1 MTLPLNPAA
10 TSTAPTQR
18 DNPEPALVRAA
29 RPEDALCLSVLAM
42 QVFLHTYATDGIRP
56 QIAREVLSSYS
67 EASFSAAI
75 AAANSHIEVA
85 EIKGHLVG
93 FAQMTFNA
101 GHQLAPAGV
110 PAELLRLYVQEPFT
124 GAKLGTQLLGRAEDT
139 ARQRGATVLWLTP
152 WVHNHR
158 ALAFYA
164 RRGYT
169 DYGLTY
175 FTFEGESHQNRVFA
189 KQLTASD

>member
-1 MTLPLNPAA
+1 MTLPLTPADA
-10 TSTAPTQR
+10 PTAPTQR

-56 QIAREVLSSYS
+56 QIAREVLISYS

-93 FAQMTFNA
+93 FAQMTFDASQQPGAPGRLQRSLPDA
-101 GHQLAPAGV
+101 GAVRAGPVGRLDDTSPRPARNRF
-110 PAELLRLYVQEPFT
+110 P
-124 GAKLGTQLLGRAEDT
+124 
-139 ARQRGATVLWLTP
+139 QRKRTCANSW
-152 WVHNHR
+152 
-158 ALAFYA
+158 
-164 RRGYT
+164 
-169 DYGLTY
+169 
-175 FTFEGESHQNRVFA
+175 E
-189 KQLTASD
+189 

>member
-1 MTLPLNPAA
+1 MLFA
-10 TSTAPTQR
+10 
-18 DNPEPALVRAA
+18 
-29 RPEDALCLSVLAM
+29 LSVLAM

-56 QIAREVLSSYS
+56 QIAR
-67 EASFSAAI
+67 
-75 AAANSHIEVA
+75 
-85 EIKGHLVG
+85 
-93 FAQMTFNA
+93 NA

-164 RRGYT
+164 RCGYT

-175 FTFEGESHQNRVFA
+175 FTLEGESHQNRVFA
-189 KQLTASD
+189 KQLTASG